1 MFLLGIV
8 LPDKVRYCERFLE
21 LVIDLEALLPT
32 RRFFNTVMDDNHLV
46 VRCQLSNLLHRPE
59 GSLFGQV
66 SHENVCCII
75 RLNNLICD
83 IDSNIHLSNL
93 ISLVQKIDLL
103 HRYKY

>member
-1 MFLLGIV
+1 MTITYIKRFSMCIFLIGIV
-8 LPDKVRYCERFLE
+8 LPDKVHYCERFLE

-66 SHENVCCII
+66 S
-75 RLNNLICD
+75 
-83 IDSNIHLSNL
+83 SY
-93 ISLVQKIDLL
+93 KIL
-103 HRYKY
+103 

>member
-1 MFLLGIV
+1 MAGPV

-66 SHENVCCII
+66 RKQDV
-75 RLNNLICD
+75 NNLIQD
-83 IDSNIHLSNL
+83 IDLNSFIESNIF
-93 ISLVQKIDLL
+93 LVQK
-103 HRYKY
+103 